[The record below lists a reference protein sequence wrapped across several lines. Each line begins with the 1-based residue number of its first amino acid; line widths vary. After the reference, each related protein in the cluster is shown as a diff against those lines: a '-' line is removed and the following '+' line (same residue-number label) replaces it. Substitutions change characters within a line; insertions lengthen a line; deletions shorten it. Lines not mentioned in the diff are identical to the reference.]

1 MQKVPGVV
9 SVKVS
14 LNEGLTVLDLQPENT
29 VTLANLR
36 QIIRNNGFTTPESR
50 VVVRGSVVSSA
61 GAVAF
66 EVRGTKERYSIAG
79 PPPAAAD
86 VVVTGAV
93 DTRDAKAFR
102 LTVLSTAAP

>member
-50 VVVRGSVVSSA
+50 VVARGSVASSA
-61 GAVAF
+61 GALF
-66 EVRGTKERYSIAG
+66 FDVRGTKERLAIVGAT
-79 PPPAAAD
+79 PAAAD
-86 VVVTGAV
+86 VVVTGSV
-93 DTRDAKAFR
+93 DMRDAKSFR
-102 LTVLSTAAP
+102 VTVASAAAP